1 MKKLFLLAV
10 AAVACLAANAAY
22 TLNNP
27 IGEDGRYIVKYDC
40 EKGQF
45 AAANDFEADEA
56 VTIAVDV
63 TGTWLADWLKDTPI
77 AEGASR
83 GVAINNWTS
92 LGDTNGDFRRMKQI
106 NGNIWGLTMKL
117 SDLLVNAELAPQ
129 ATMTDSVVYVYA
141 QFFGFE
147 YTNDNPGANW
157 WMWNEN
163 TIDESKA
170 EGSDCLFATLPYTG
184 TKTSESFYGDE
195 GFEAEEFD
203 EEGFDIMDKI
213 SGIRC
218 PVFAFGVEDDTVLSC
233 AGTRDIIEATGC
245 KSHLFQGSG
254 HAVYDEVPHFKDI
267 LFDFFES

>member
-63 TGTWLADWLKDTPI
+63 TGTWLADWLKDAPA

-92 LGDTNGDFRRMKQI
+92 LGDTNGDFRRLKQI
-106 NGNIWGLTMKL
+106 DGNIWGLTMKL

-147 YTNDNPGANW
+147 YTNDNPGAGW
-157 WMWNEN
+157 WMWNNN
-163 TIDESKA
+163 TVDESKA

-195 GFEAEEFD
+195 VGSGIYGFGFAGYASPCAL
-203 EEGFDIMDKI
+203 EEGTAVENVEVKASAEKVIEGGHLYLIKD
-213 SGIRC
+213 
-218 PVFAFGVEDDTVLSC
+218 GVRYNAL
-233 AGTRDIIEATGC
+233 G
-245 KSHLFQGSG
+245 
-254 HAVYDEVPHFKDI
+254 AVVK
-267 LFDFFES
+267 